1 VNGAV
6 TVTTGAAVSVDPVTA
21 TLPVAP
27 GKVHS
32 GVPAFAGGVVGQV
45 ASGPA
50 AWVTEDATAGA
61 VEGLLADGVPVSEPH
76 AASVRAIDAAQ
87 AASATAE
94 GTREEFTVATL
105 QPHCL
110 VPAYRH
116 AILTR
121 YKILGAVE
129 LILSKAS
136 VITGKLH
143 SGANWRIH

>member
-1 VNGAV
+1 MCTWVAVTVNGAV

-27 GKVHS
+27 GKFHS
-32 GVPAFAGGVVGQV
+32 GVPAFAGGVVGHV

-61 VEGLLADGVPVSEPH
+61 AEVLLADGVLVSEPH

-87 AASATAE
+87 AASATVE

-105 QPHCL
+105 QPDC
-110 VPAYRH
+110 PTAAYRH
-116 AILTR
+116 PTLT
-121 YKILGAVE
+121 
-129 LILSKAS
+129 
-136 VITGKLH
+136 H
-143 SGANWRIH
+143 

>member
-1 VNGAV
+1 MPACSVCTWVAVTLNGAV

-27 GKVHS
+27 GNVHS

-50 AWVTEDATAGA
+50 AWVTEEATAGA
-61 VEGLLADGVPVSEPH
+61 VEVLLADGALVSEPQ
-76 AASVRAIDAAQ
+76 AASVKAIDAAQ

-105 QPHCL
+105 QPRCPVSAH
-110 VPAYRH
+110 RH
-116 AILTR
+116 P
-121 YKILGAVE
+121 Y
-129 LILSKAS
+129 S
-136 VITGKLH
+136 
-143 SGANWRIH
+143 IH